1 VLFLTLKERLMNDY
15 KEALKSR
22 DEIRKNTINLARAA
36 IKQVEVDT
44 RLELQ
49 DEDIIPILAKQ
60 VKMRRDAIGEF
71 ERGNRTDLA
80 DAYKTEIDV
89 LQTYLP
95 AELTEDQIREIVKTT
110 AAEMSIEGGRQ
121 NMGKLMG
128 ATMPKVKGVA
138 DGGVVKRIIEEFL
151 V

>member
-1 VLFLTLKERLMNDY
+1 VLFLTLKERLMDDY

-44 RLELQ
+44 RQELQ

-71 ERGNRTDLA
+71 ERGNRTDLV
-80 DAYKTEIDV
+80 DAYKTEIEV

-95 AELTEDQIREIVKTT
+95 AELTEEQIREIVKST
-110 AAEMSIEGGRQ
+110 AAGLGIEGGRQ

-138 DGGVVKRIIEEFL
+138 DGGVVKKIIEEFL
-151 V
+151 G

>member
-1 VLFLTLKERLMNDY
+1 LTLKERLMNDY

-44 RLELQ
+44 RQELQ

-71 ERGNRTDLA
+71 ERGNRTDLV
-80 DAYKTEIDV
+80 DAYKTEIEV

-110 AAEMSIEGGRQ
+110 AAGMGIEGGRQ

-138 DGGVVKRIIEEFL
+138 DGGVVKKIIEEFL
-151 V
+151 G

>member
-1 VLFLTLKERLMNDY
+1 MTLKERLMNDY

-44 RLELQ
+44 RQELQ

-71 ERGNRTDLA
+71 ERGNRTDLV

-110 AAEMSIEGGRQ
+110 AAGMGIEGGRQ

-138 DGGVVKRIIEEFL
+138 DGAVVKKIIEEFL
-151 V
+151 G

>member
-1 VLFLTLKERLMNDY
+1 MTLKERLMNDY

-44 RLELQ
+44 RQELQ

-71 ERGNRTDLA
+71 ERGNRTDLV
-80 DAYKTEIDV
+80 DAYKTEIEV

-110 AAEMSIEGGRQ
+110 AAGMGIEGGRQ

-138 DGGVVKRIIEEFL
+138 DGGVVKKIIEEFL
-151 V
+151 G

>member
-1 VLFLTLKERLMNDY
+1 MTLKERLMEDY

-22 DEIRKNTINLARAA
+22 DEIRKNSINFARAA

-44 RLELQ
+44 RKELQ

-60 VKMRRDAIGEF
+60 VKMRRDALGDF
-71 ERGNRTDLA
+71 ERGNRTDLVN
-80 DAYKTEIDV
+80 AYKAEIEV

-95 AELTEDQIREIVKTT
+95 KELTEDQIRDVVKTT
-110 AAEMSIEGGRQ
+110 AEEMGIEGGRQ

-138 DGGVVKRIIEEFL
+138 DGGVVKKIIEEFL
-151 V
+151 G

>member
-44 RLELQ
+44 RQELQ

-71 ERGNRTDLA
+71 ERGNRTDLV
-80 DAYKTEIDV
+80 DAYKTEIEV

-95 AELTEDQIREIVKTT
+95 AELTEEQIREIVKTT
-110 AAEMSIEGGRQ
+110 AAGMGIEGGRQ

-138 DGGVVKRIIEEFL
+138 DGGVVKKIIEEFL
-151 V
+151 G

>member
-1 VLFLTLKERLMNDY
+1 MTLKERLMNDY

-44 RLELQ
+44 RQELQ

-71 ERGNRTDLA
+71 ERGNRTDLV
-80 DAYKTEIDV
+80 DAYKTEIEV

-110 AAEMSIEGGRQ
+110 AVGMGIEGGRQ

-138 DGGVVKRIIEEFL
+138 DGGVVKKIIEEFL
-151 V
+151 G

>member
-1 VLFLTLKERLMNDY
+1 MTLKERLMNDY

-44 RLELQ
+44 RQELQ

-71 ERGNRTDLA
+71 ERGNRTDLV
-80 DAYKTEIDV
+80 DAYKTEIEV

-95 AELTEDQIREIVKTT
+95 AELTEEQIREIVKTT
-110 AAEMSIEGGRQ
+110 AAGMGIEGGRQ

-138 DGGVVKRIIEEFL
+138 DGGVVKKIIEEFL
-151 V
+151 G

>member
-1 VLFLTLKERLMNDY
+1 MTLKERLMNDY

-44 RLELQ
+44 RQELQ

-71 ERGNRTDLA
+71 ERGNRTDLV
-80 DAYKTEIDV
+80 DAYKTEIEV

-95 AELTEDQIREIVKTT
+95 AELTEAQIREIVKTT
-110 AAEMSIEGGRQ
+110 AAEIGIEGGRQ

-138 DGGVVKRIIEEFL
+138 DGGVVKKIIEEFL
-151 V
+151 G

>member
-1 VLFLTLKERLMNDY
+1 LTLKERLMEDY

-22 DEIRKNTINLARAA
+22 DEIRKNSINFARAA

-44 RLELQ
+44 RKELQ
-49 DEDIIPILAKQ
+49 DEDIVPILAKQ
-60 VKMRRDAIGEF
+60 VKMRRDALGDF
-71 ERGNRTDLA
+71 ERGGRTDLVN
-80 DAYKTEIDV
+80 AYKAEIEV

-95 AELTEDQIREIVKTT
+95 TELTEDQISEIVKAT
-110 AAEMSIEGGRQ
+110 AAELGIDGGRQ

-138 DGGVVKRIIEEFL
+138 DGSVVKKIIEEFL
-151 V
+151 G

>member
-1 VLFLTLKERLMNDY
+1 MTLKERLMDDY

-44 RLELQ
+44 RQELQ

-71 ERGNRTDLA
+71 ERGNRTDLV
-80 DAYKTEIDV
+80 DAYKTEIEV

-110 AAEMSIEGGRQ
+110 AAEMGIEGGRQ

-138 DGGVVKRIIEEFL
+138 DGGVVKKIIEEFL
-151 V
+151 G

>member
-1 VLFLTLKERLMNDY
+1 MTLKERLMEDY

-22 DEIRKNTINLARAA
+22 DEIRKNSINFARAA

-44 RLELQ
+44 RKELQ
-49 DEDIIPILAKQ
+49 DEDIVPILAKQ
-60 VKMRRDAIGEF
+60 VKMRRDALGDF
-71 ERGNRTDLA
+71 ERGGRTDLVN
-80 DAYKTEIDV
+80 AYKAEIEV

-95 AELTEDQIREIVKTT
+95 TELTEEQISEIVKAT
-110 AAEMSIEGGRQ
+110 AAELGINGGRQ

-138 DGGVVKRIIEEFL
+138 DGSVVKKIIEEFL
-151 V
+151 G

>member
-1 VLFLTLKERLMNDY
+1 MTLKERLMDDY

-44 RLELQ
+44 RQELQ

-71 ERGNRTDLA
+71 ERGNRTDLV
-80 DAYKTEIDV
+80 DAYKTEIEV

-95 AELTEDQIREIVKTT
+95 AELTEEQIREIVKST
-110 AAEMSIEGGRQ
+110 AAGLGIEGGRQ

-138 DGGVVKRIIEEFL
+138 DGGVVKKIIEEFL
-151 V
+151 G

>member
-1 VLFLTLKERLMNDY
+1 MTLKERLMNDY

-44 RLELQ
+44 RQELQ

-71 ERGNRTDLA
+71 ERGNRTDLV
-80 DAYKTEIDV
+80 DAYKTEIEV

-95 AELTEDQIREIVKTT
+95 AELTEDQIREIVKT
-110 AAEMSIEGGRQ
+110 AAAGLGIESGRQ

-138 DGGVVKRIIEEFL
+138 DGGVVKKIIEEFL
-151 V
+151 G

>member
-1 VLFLTLKERLMNDY
+1 LTLKERLMNDY

-22 DEIRKNTINLARAA
+22 DEIRKNTINLARSA

-44 RLELQ
+44 RTELQ

-60 VKMRRDAIGEF
+60 VKMRRDAISEF
-71 ERGNRTDLA
+71 ERGNRTDLVE
-80 DAYKTEIDV
+80 AYKSEIEV

-95 AELTEDQIREIVKTT
+95 AELTEEQIREIVKAT
-110 AAEMSIEGGRQ
+110 AAQMGIEGGRQ

-138 DGGVVKRIIEEFL
+138 DGGVVKKIIEEFL
-151 V
+151 G

>member
-1 VLFLTLKERLMNDY
+1 LTLKERLMEDY

-22 DEIRKNTINLARAA
+22 DEIRKNSINFARAA

-44 RLELQ
+44 RKELQ
-49 DEDIIPILAKQ
+49 DEDIVPILAKQ
-60 VKMRRDAIGEF
+60 VKMRRDALGDF
-71 ERGNRTDLA
+71 ERGGRTDLVN
-80 DAYKTEIDV
+80 AYKAEIEV

-95 AELTEDQIREIVKTT
+95 TELTEEEIREIVKTT
-110 AAEMSIEGGRQ
+110 AAELGIEGGRQ

-138 DGGVVKRIIEEFL
+138 DGSVVKKVIEEFL
-151 V
+151 G

>member
-1 VLFLTLKERLMNDY
+1 MTLKERLMNDY

-22 DEIRKNTINLARAA
+22 NEIHKNTINLARSA

-71 ERGNRTDLA
+71 ERGNRTDLV
-80 DAYKTEIDV
+80 DAYKSEIEV
-89 LQTYLP
+89 LQMYLP
-95 AELTEDQIREIVKTT
+95 AELTEDQIREIVMTT
-110 AAEMSIEGGRQ
+110 AAEMGIEGGRQ

-138 DGGVVKRIIEEFL
+138 DGGVVKKIIEEFL
-151 V
+151 G

>member
-1 VLFLTLKERLMNDY
+1 MTLKERLMNDY

-22 DEIRKNTINLARAA
+22 NEIRKNTINLARSA

-44 RLELQ
+44 RQELQ

-80 DAYKTEIDV
+80 DAYKAEIEV

-110 AAEMSIEGGRQ
+110 AAGMGIEGGRQ

-128 ATMPKVKGVA
+128 ATMPQVKGVA
-138 DGGVVKRIIEEFL
+138 DGGVVKKIIEEFL
-151 V
+151 G

>member
-1 VLFLTLKERLMNDY
+1 MTLKERLMEDY

-22 DEIRKNTINLARAA
+22 DEIRKNSINFARAA

-44 RLELQ
+44 RKDLQ
-49 DEDIIPILAKQ
+49 DEDIVPILAKQ
-60 VKMRRDAIGEF
+60 VKMRRDALGDF
-71 ERGNRTDLA
+71 ERGGRTDLVN
-80 DAYKTEIDV
+80 AYKAEIEV

-95 AELTEDQIREIVKTT
+95 KELTVDQIRDVVKTT
-110 AAEMSIEGGRQ
+110 AEEMGIEGGRQ

-138 DGGVVKRIIEEFL
+138 DGGVVKKIIEEFL
-151 V
+151 G

>member
-1 VLFLTLKERLMNDY
+1 MTLKERLMNDY

-22 DEIRKNTINLARAA
+22 DEIRKNTINLARSA

-44 RLELQ
+44 RTELQ

-60 VKMRRDAIGEF
+60 VKMRRDAISEF
-71 ERGNRTDLA
+71 ERGNRTDLVE
-80 DAYKTEIDV
+80 AYKSEIEV

-95 AELTEDQIREIVKTT
+95 AELTEEQIREIVKAT
-110 AAEMSIEGGRQ
+110 AAQMGIEGGRQ

-138 DGGVVKRIIEEFL
+138 DGGVVKKIIEEFL
-151 V
+151 G

>member
-1 VLFLTLKERLMNDY
+1 MTLKERLMNDY

-22 DEIRKNTINLARAA
+22 DEIRKNTINLARSA

-44 RLELQ
+44 RQELQ

-71 ERGNRTDLA
+71 ERGNRTDLV
-80 DAYKTEIDV
+80 DAYKTEIEV

-95 AELTEDQIREIVKTT
+95 AELTEDQIREIVMTT
-110 AAEMSIEGGRQ
+110 AAVMGIEGGRQ

-138 DGGVVKRIIEEFL
+138 DGGVVKKIIEEFL
-151 V
+151 G

>member
-1 VLFLTLKERLMNDY
+1 LTLKERLMNDY

-44 RLELQ
+44 REELQ

-71 ERGNRTDLA
+71 ERGNRTDLV
-80 DAYKTEIDV
+80 DAYKTEIEV

-95 AELTEDQIREIVKTT
+95 AELTEDQIRDIVKTT
-110 AAEMSIEGGRQ
+110 AAGMGIEGGRQ

-138 DGGVVKRIIEEFL
+138 DGGVVKKIIEEFL
-151 V
+151 G

>member
-1 VLFLTLKERLMNDY
+1 VLFLTLKERLMIDY

-22 DEIRKNTINLARAA
+22 DEIRKNTINLARSA

-44 RLELQ
+44 RQELQ

-71 ERGNRTDLA
+71 ERGNRTDLV
-80 DAYKTEIDV
+80 DAYTTEIEV
-89 LQTYLP
+89 LQAYLP
-95 AELTEDQIREIVKTT
+95 AELTEEQIREIVRTT
-110 AAEMSIEGGRQ
+110 ATGMGIEGGRQ

-128 ATMPKVKGVA
+128 ATMSKVKGVA
-138 DGGVVKRIIEEFL
+138 DGGVVKKIIEEFL
-151 V
+151 G

>member
-1 VLFLTLKERLMNDY
+1 MTLKERLMEDY

-22 DEIRKNTINLARAA
+22 DEIRKNSINFARAA

-44 RLELQ
+44 RKELQ
-49 DEDIIPILAKQ
+49 DEDIVPILAKQ
-60 VKMRRDAIGEF
+60 VKMRRDALGDF
-71 ERGNRTDLA
+71 ERGGRTDLVN
-80 DAYKTEIDV
+80 AYKAEIEV

-95 AELTEDQIREIVKTT
+95 KELTVDQIRDVVKTT
-110 AAEMSIEGGRQ
+110 AEEMGIEGGRQ

-138 DGGVVKRIIEEFL
+138 DGGVVKKIIEEFL
-151 V
+151 G

>member
-1 VLFLTLKERLMNDY
+1 MTLKERLMNDY

-44 RLELQ
+44 REELQ

-71 ERGNRTDLA
+71 ERGNRTDLV
-80 DAYKTEIDV
+80 DAYKTEIEV

-110 AAEMSIEGGRQ
+110 AAEIGIDGGRQ

-138 DGGVVKRIIEEFL
+138 DGGVVKKIIEEFL
-151 V
+151 G

>member
-1 VLFLTLKERLMNDY
+1 MTLKERLMEDY

-22 DEIRKNTINLARAA
+22 DEIRKNSINFARAA

-44 RLELQ
+44 RKELQ

-60 VKMRRDAIGEF
+60 VKMRRDALGDF
-71 ERGNRTDLA
+71 ERGGRTDLVQ
-80 DAYKTEIDV
+80 AYKTEIEI

-95 AELTEDQIREIVKTT
+95 AELTEDQIREVVKTT
-110 AAEMSIEGGRQ
+110 AAELGIEGGRQ

-138 DGGVVKRIIEEFL
+138 DGGAVKKIIEEFL
-151 V
+151 G

>member
-1 VLFLTLKERLMNDY
+1 LTLKERLMNDY

-44 RLELQ
+44 REELQ

-71 ERGNRTDLA
+71 ERGNRLDLV
-80 DAYKTEIDV
+80 DAYKTEIEV

-110 AAEMSIEGGRQ
+110 AAGMGIEGGRQ

-138 DGGVVKRIIEEFL
+138 DGGVVKKIIEEFL
-151 V
+151 G

>member
-1 VLFLTLKERLMNDY
+1 MTLKERLMIDY

-44 RLELQ
+44 RNELQ

-71 ERGNRTDLA
+71 ERGNRTDLI
-80 DAYKTEIDV
+80 DAYKTEIEV

-110 AAEMSIEGGRQ
+110 AAGMGIEGGRQ

-138 DGGVVKRIIEEFL
+138 DGGVVKKIIEEFL
-151 V
+151 G

>member
-1 VLFLTLKERLMNDY
+1 LTLKERLMNDY

-44 RLELQ
+44 RQELQ

-71 ERGNRTDLA
+71 ERGNRTDLV

-95 AELTEDQIREIVKTT
+95 AELTEDQIRDIVKTT
-110 AAEMSIEGGRQ
+110 AAGMGIEGGRQ

-138 DGGVVKRIIEEFL
+138 DGGVVKKIIEEFL
-151 V
+151 G

>member
-1 VLFLTLKERLMNDY
+1 LTLKERLMNDY

-44 RLELQ
+44 RQELQ

-71 ERGNRTDLA
+71 ERGNRTDLV
-80 DAYKTEIDV
+80 DAYKTEIEV

-95 AELTEDQIREIVKTT
+95 AELTHDQIREIVKTT
-110 AAEMSIEGGRQ
+110 AAEMGIEGGRQ

-138 DGGVVKRIIEEFL
+138 DGGVVKKIIEEFL
-151 V
+151 G